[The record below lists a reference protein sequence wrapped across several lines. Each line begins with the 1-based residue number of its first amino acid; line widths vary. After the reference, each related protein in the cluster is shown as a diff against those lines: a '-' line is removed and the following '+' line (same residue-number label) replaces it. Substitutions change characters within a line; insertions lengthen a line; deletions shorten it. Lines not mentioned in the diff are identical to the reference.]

1 MKLRLFSVVGAL
13 ALALTIVFLGF
24 STTAKS
30 LSFEE
35 SFFARANEAVSQTED
50 MSGMFGLDK
59 AHSSIGF
66 RVKHM
71 GLIDVP
77 GYFRDFK
84 GTINYNAKDVT
95 KSTVEFTAQTKSVD
109 TGVAGRDN
117 HLRTADFFEVEKF
130 PEMTFKSTKVAKK
143 GKQWLLTGDLTMK
156 GVTKSVTFPFNV
168 VGFAKDQR
176 GAKMGVTAETVINR
190 RDFGVNYGGNLP
202 SGVPVLSDNITVVMQ
217 LEAGLIPP
225 AANK

>member
-1 MKLRLFSVVGAL
+1 MKLKLFSAFGLFAF
-13 ALALTIVFLGF
+13 ALTVVFWGF
-24 STTAKS
+24 SATAKS

-35 SFFARANEAVSQTED
+35 RFWLDAVQTED
-50 MSGMFGLDK
+50 MSGNYGLDR
-59 AHSSIGF
+59 AHSAVGF

-71 GLIDVP
+71 GLVEVP

-84 GTINYNAKDVT
+84 GTITYNQKDVT

-109 TGVAGRDN
+109 TGNQGRDN

-130 PEMTFKSTKVAKK
+130 PEMTFKSTKIEKK
-143 GKQWLLTGDLTMK
+143 KKQWLMTGDLTMK

-176 GAKMGVTAETVINR
+176 GNTKMGVTAETVINR

-202 SGVPVLSDNITVVMQ
+202 SGVPVLSDNITVVLQ
-217 LEAGLIPP
+217 LECNLTPP
-225 AANK
+225 AK